1 MILLSSK
8 KELEVMEVLWD
19 SDKPLAVSGIVE
31 ANPSLN
37 RNTLNI
43 VLKKLHDAGYIYLAE
58 YSKTR
63 TVTARAYRPAMT
75 REECLAR
82 ELSEL
87 GEFDESKLA
96 LGLMS
101 NILEHGEES
110 EKKDFVGKL
119 EELLETYKKTK

>member
-8 KELEVMEVLWD
+8 KELEVMEVLWNA
-19 SDKPLAVSGIVE
+19 DKPLAVSGIVE

-58 YSKTR
+58 YAKTR
-63 TVTARAYRPAMT
+63 TVTARAYRPALG

-82 ELSEL
+82 EL
-87 GEFDESKLA
+87 GDFDENKLA
-96 LGLMS
+96 LSMVS
-101 NILEHGEES
+101 NVLEHADKEEK
-110 EKKDFVGKL
+110 EKFIRKL
-119 EELLETYKKTK
+119 ENMIVLHQSK